1 MASLDIPSEAND
13 EDADIIF
20 DYSSDEN
27 SYENPSRKNPDI
39 KAAFSRKNPSIRA
52 AFPRKNLG
60 IRAAFPRKNPGIR
73 VASTINKATSTI
85 RRAVSAIIKVMN
97 KQEKEA
103 EIL

>member
-20 DYSSDEN
+20 DYSI
-27 SYENPSRKNPDI
+27 R
-39 KAAFSRKNPSIRA
+39 AAFPRKNPSIRA
-52 AFPRKNLG
+52 AFSRKNLG

-73 VASTINKATSTI
+73 AASTINKATSTI
-85 RRAVSAIIKVMN
+85 RRVVSAIIKVMN

-103 EIL
+103 EILQNQFISY